1 MTINIQGQLDIVK
14 VQLNMA
20 KTNKEI
26 QRAFGNLS
34 HINNFRKTLIA
45 TGHDAKVVNS
55 ILNSLANK
63 LVLRHSKIGVRQ
75 VQKGFRD
82 LSGTLRE
89 VDRLVDSVFNEGIST
104 TQATRSIKK
113 LAESLAGPKASAY
126 QTKEAVESLG
136 EYFDKQLIKKVQEA
150 NRELQKFSNE
160 EAKRAELEKRRNKE
174 REKAAFKTEVRIRQE
189 RQKVLAKQKPS
200 GLVDI
205 ITGKIPDHTVG
216 QGPIATYDREQE
228 VRRIKAQG
236 AYQRELA
243 KETNRVTQE
252 QKRLNQFLDRAN
264 DLRKEGNLTLN
275 RDQEKIIRRAKE
287 FAVADPTTVAKKRL
301 VGDDLGISSKEVESI
316 ANSTKKLNKELT
328 TLNANTLTLEKFGQA
343 ARLAFKRYAAFV
355 VGSSAIFAITSNL
368 RQATTAALELEHVFT
383 KIQQVI
389 GGSDKELK
397 PLRDGIRS
405 LSSDFGVSGQDLAEG
420 VFFFAQSG
428 IEDMKELEVI
438 ARNLAKIP
446 LSATFDDINS
456 TSEGLIA
463 AFGQFNLT
471 ALDTGYV
478 LDLVNEFAAKF
489 AVESSDIFEAIKRGG
504 SAFSVAGGDLEEFIG
519 LFSVLRSATRE
530 SASTLGTFFKSGFA
544 QILQGSSQQL
554 LKQLGV
560 QSQDLTT
567 QLQELSN
574 ILFGDESQFSERRRI
589 EIARQLTGERQFAR
603 LLALLRQLQ
612 DSDVQDQLQRAF
624 EAAPG
629 SLDDSLVN
637 RLDDIGV
644 SINRIR
650 QTFINFVSEITENQ
664 AFKSF
669 AKDIADLTQT
679 LFGLLSVIQP
689 LIPFLTIL
697 GGFKLS
703 QGFAKFTRG
712 ALPNGIFGG
721 ITGRSVRDRFKE
733 TNNLSDLR
741 QQRINAVIA
750 ERRRRSLVSGVRNT
764 NFKLA
769 GGAAA
774 VAGVT
779 ALSGPDGISGNI
791 ASAATS
797 GLFGGVIGAQVGS
810 AIPGIGTA
818 VGAVI
823 GTLIGV
829 ITSVN
834 KIIQKEAERRLS
846 NDIKLAVRT
855 RDSSKVISTVAQQSL
870 SQALRTA
877 QLESAYTLTG
887 MGYGGGGGGGDRSQL
902 NNSTRNRASS
912 LAVSNLVKNIEND
925 GLGGEEFLTSIKK
938 TLSES
943 ANSDEFK
950 KKLSKALG
958 DGFSEADVS
967 NLVQSLEELKLLE
980 VTFKDFVTNF
990 GRVNNKF
997 IEFGNRFE
1005 IASRFVTDRLYK
1017 LDTNIANITQGFSSV
1032 ITDPSSFIQ
1041 ASAGNKDQ
1049 ILSNAG
1055 LGSFNSFIDSSV
1067 ELFNAFISEN
1077 KTLLK
1082 SFSSARLGT
1091 EYEAFE
1097 DDLNS
1102 AEGFFRAL
1110 TAVEA
1115 GGIEKI
1121 SELQNAQ
1128 IQDLVRRFGEGFDK
1142 VFALGG
1148 AGFDIAKLFND
1159 LLANSDTRAV
1169 IEGMLPSEVFD
1180 RVAQTISGIIDSF
1193 NLELQKRTELV
1204 QSLNGI
1210 SEAIDQARTNIIQ
1223 IGAERSLRLLANSL
1237 STDVVGDIL
1246 KEVNIQQGVANSF
1259 DVSSLPRLLG
1269 EISRLTVSRN
1279 AANAAA
1285 AAANAGGAGLDDL
1298 AVIQKAQ
1305 DINEDYISTQS
1316 RLNSVAS
1323 FLTEKLS
1330 AAAQVSDLLT
1340 KAFKTY
1346 QDQIRSAGS
1355 AVLSFSTEEL
1365 SKAFSAFDA
1374 FVGLARSG
1382 GGIGTA
1388 SGINNALNNI
1398 TKEQFDRVNQILSAV
1413 GSFNLGGISGSDI
1426 IGNIQEQIAIPFL
1439 ARARSAITGESQQDA
1454 AKAITTTLEELRNS
1468 QEAAVKAEDELRRL
1482 QQSIVQN
1489 QVVNLQEDAKL
1500 IQSQFAVVQELSRV
1514 AVVQERAA
1522 QAIINALGSN
1532 FNGNNTPIPGLNAA
1546 PNIDSLLTQLNTG
1559 VDSLTGLTSTLAS
1572 SLETL
1577 TSGGIKTETQFT
1589 VSPIQVNVALSVP
1602 DVLNVVGPAVRR
1614 EILREIGDKLSV
1626 VFQDDQEKLSLITQ
1640 LGQ

>member
-113 LAESLAGPKASAY
+113 LAEGLAGPKAAAY

-136 EYFDKQLIKKVQEA
+136 EYFEKQLIKKVQEA

-160 EAKRAELEKRRNKE
+160 EAKRAELEKRRNKD
-174 REKAAFKTEVRIRQE
+174 REKAVFKTEVRIRQE
-189 RQKVLAKQKPS
+189 RQKALAKQKPS

-205 ITGKIPDHTVG
+205 ITGKSKDPNID
-216 QGPIATYDREQE
+216 QGPFATYNREQE

-287 FAVADPTTVAKKRL
+287 FAAADPTTVAKKRL

-368 RQATTAALELEHVFT
+368 RQATTAALELEQVFT

-779 ALSGPDGISGNI
+779 ALSGSDGVSGNI

-797 GLFGGVIGAQVGS
+797 GLFGGVIGAQIGS

-870 SQALRTA
+870 SQALRAA
-877 QLESAYTLTG
+877 QLESAYISTG
-887 MGYGGGGGGGDRSQL
+887 MGYGVGEGGDRSLL
-902 NNSTRNRASS
+902 NDSIRNRASS

-950 KKLSKALG
+950 KKLSEALG

-1005 IASRFVTDRLYK
+1005 IAGRFVTDRLYK
-1017 LDTNIANITQGFSSV
+1017 LDTNIANIAQGFSSV

-1115 GGIEKI
+1115 GGLENI

-1128 IQDLVRRFGEGFDK
+1128 IQNLVRRFGEGFDK

-1148 AGFDIAKLFND
+1148 TGFDIAKLFND
-1159 LLANSDTRAV
+1159 LLENGDTRAV
-1169 IEGMLPSEVFD
+1169 IEGVLPSEVFD

-1285 AAANAGGAGLDDL
+1285 SAANAGGAGLGDL

-1365 SKAFSAFDA
+1365 SQAFSAFDV

-1489 QVVNLQEDAKL
+1489 QVVNLQEDARL

-1614 EILREIGDKLSV
+1614 EILREIGDKLAV